1 MDGRRRSQK
10 IFLWVSGLAAIA
22 VLVVS
27 AEVLLPF
34 VLGLLVAYVLLPAVL
49 RVEQMRVPRWAAILL
64 VYAATLGAIGGFIAL
79 VVPSLVSEGQALRKE
94 LPATIDH
101 VQANVLPAIDAR
113 LRQWTGQGPVD
124 PAPAPPDN
132 GLTGAA
138 DRMEDAAE
146 EVRREPDR
154 PDLRVRP
161 TPDGGFD
168 VVVGDG
174 VVLRKQGDDAWH
186 VQRAETEAPAISSE
200 AILAK
205 AFTRGRSYVAENA
218 GEVIK
223 LGQKIVSA
231 ISRGIFVFFMMLMLG
246 GYIMLTH
253 ERILA
258 FFRDLIPFESQD
270 SFDRLLRRLD
280 RGLSG
285 VVRGQLLICVVNGV
299 LSAIG
304 FWLFDLKYWPIMSV
318 IAAVGSLIPIFGSII
333 STIPAVAI
341 GLTQSPGT
349 AFAVLAWVVG
359 IHQLEANFLNPKIIG
374 DSAKIH
380 PVLVVF
386 SLLVGEHFFQ
396 IKGALFAVPCMSI
409 AQTFFLHFREVTMGL
424 ADPMASIP
432 PAAPVPHSLSLQ
444 PAEGAGL
451 GVRATPAPGGRLT
464 HPTPMP
470 RTRPSPGATSIDT
483 TLPAG
488 TRREDVLA
496 DDDEIM
502 RDTPLDEA
510 AASGL
515 DEHAAVG
522 LDDTD
527 VAPPRRP
534 STPTPPARRRDGD
547 PEA

>member
-101 VQANVLPAIDAR
+101 VQADVLPAIDAR
-113 LRQWTGQGPVD
+113 LRQWTGQAPE
-124 PAPAPPDN
+124 PAPAAADT

-146 EVRREPDR
+146 EVRAEPER

-161 TPDGGFD
+161 APGGGFD

-174 VVLRKQGDDAWH
+174 VVLRKSGDDAWH
-186 VQRAETEAPAISSE
+186 VQRAESEAPAISSE

-205 AFTRGRSYVAENA
+205 AFTRGRSYVTENA

-318 IAAVGSLIPIFGSII
+318 IAAVGSLIPIFGSIL

-444 PAEGAGL
+444 PAEGTAGA
-451 GVRATPAPGGRLT
+451 GARNTPPPGGRLT
-464 HPTPMP
+464 HPTPLP
-470 RTRPSPGATSIDT
+470 RTRPSPGSTSIDT

-496 DDDEIM
+496 DEDEAM

-510 AASGL
+510 AA
-515 DEHAAVG
+515 AG

-534 STPTPPARRRDGD
+534 ATPTPPARRRDDD

>member
-22 VLVVS
+22 ILVVS

-49 RVEQMRVPRWAAILL
+49 RVEQMRIPRWAAILL

-79 VVPSLVSEGQALRKE
+79 VVPSLISEGQALRKE
-94 LPATIDH
+94 LPSTIDH

-113 LRQWTGQGPVD
+113 LQQWTGQGAVD
-124 PAPAPPDN
+124 PAPT

-138 DRMEDAAE
+138 ERVEQAAE
-146 EVRREPDR
+146 EVRAEPEQ

-161 TPDGGFD
+161 APDGGFD

-174 VVLRKQGDDAWH
+174 VVLRRSGEDAWH
-186 VQRAETEAPAISSE
+186 VERAETEAPAISSE

-205 AFTRGRSYVAENA
+205 AFSRGRSYVTENA

-231 ISRGIFVFFMMLMLG
+231 VSRGIFVFFMMLMLG

-318 IAAVGSLIPIFGSII
+318 IAAVGSLIPIFGSIL

-432 PAAPVPHSLSLQ
+432 PAAPVPHSLSLE
-444 PAEGAGL
+444 PTGAA
-451 GVRATPAPGGRLT
+451 RAAGARTTPPPGRGT

-470 RTRPSPGATSIDT
+470 RTRPSPVGTSIDT

-488 TRREDVLA
+488 TRREDVLR
-496 DDDEIM
+496 DDDDAM

-510 AASGL
+510 AGL
-515 DEHAAVG
+515 HETATAG

-534 STPTPPARRRDGD
+534 STPAVPVGRRDGD